1 MFTAHIQPDTGVEQT
16 CRQHCLNTAEYAKDD
31 LSGIGL
37 GKAGWFAGAVH
48 DMGKFTADFD
58 SYIHKSADGLSVKKG
73 SVIHT
78 FAAVSYILNR
88 FHNKDNNSLSM
99 QDICAEIFAYA
110 AGAHHGEFDCVD
122 PDGRLGFLHRMK
134 KQPDYDLRAAR
145 DYFQECI
152 GESELEDL
160 FNAGS
165 AELSEALQDIT
176 AKANDAR
183 EVYFYEGMFARLL
196 LSAVID
202 GDRRDTAEFMAGAD
216 FSKVVSADSGL
227 WKSLLAALEHHLDQM
242 DSSAGI
248 QAARRDLSDYC
259 KDFSS
264 CEEGIYRLDLPTG
277 AGKTLSGLRFA
288 LAHAAKKK
296 KKRIIYVAPLI
307 SILDQNADVI
317 RDNLERSDI
326 VLEHHSNI
334 ITDEMT
340 DDELHQYELLAET
353 WDSPIIITT
362 LVQLLNTIFSG
373 KTTCIRRFQSLAESV
388 IIFDEVQTV
397 PANMLTLFNLAMNFL
412 AQACHATILLCSA
425 TQPSLD
431 ELEHPMEIRKEQFV
445 PDREMERYREVFRR
459 TKITWQGD
467 YQFDDIPEFLNA
479 LLMDRES
486 VLVVCNKKMQAE
498 KLFEAVKEMNGVKTF
513 HLSSAMCMAHRK
525 ATLEEMYQALE
536 KHEKMICIST
546 QVIQAGVDI
555 SFSAVVR
562 FAAGLDSIVQAAGRC
577 NRNGESDSPLP
588 VYVINCAD
596 EQLKMLPSIQREKSA
611 FLELVHEFEKNP
623 QKYEDDLASEEAI
636 RSYYHY
642 LFRDINRVSGQ
653 MDFVTGKG
661 RPSIFELLSDNGSYV
676 QMSADPEYLQSY
688 MTRQAFKTAGESFR
702 VIDNEAKTVIVPYL
716 NEGRALIAE
725 IYSEKAEKDYRYMK
739 SLLNQAK
746 AYSVSVYYWQFEKL
760 KQDGRIHQAEESI
773 YTLDENC
780 YDKYIGLNVEG
791 GSEEC
796 IQIL

>member
-1 MFTAHIQPDTGVEQT
+1 MFTAHIRPDTKVEQT
-16 CRQHCLNTAEYAKDD
+16 CREHCLNTAEYAKKD
-31 LSGIGL
+31 LTGIGL
-37 GKAGWFAGAVH
+37 GKAGWFVGVVH
-48 DMGKFTADFD
+48 DMGKFTGDFD
-58 SYIHKSADGLSVKKG
+58 TYIHKSAERLPVKRG

-78 FAAVSYILNR
+78 FAAVSYILSR
-88 FHNKDNNSLSM
+88 YHNEEDNSISM
-99 QDICAEIFAYA
+99 KDICAEIFAYA
-110 AGAHHGEFDCVD
+110 AGAHHGEFDCID
-122 PDGRLGFLHRMK
+122 PDGKLGFVHRME
-134 KQPDYDLRAAR
+134 KQPDYDSRAAA
-145 DYFQECI
+145 DYFRECI
-152 GESELEDL
+152 GECELEDL

-165 AELSEALQDIT
+165 AELSEALQAIT
-176 AKANDAR
+176 ANAGDAR

-216 FSKVVSADSGL
+216 FTKLVTADSGL
-227 WKSLLAALEHHLDQM
+227 WKGLLAALERHLDQM
-242 DSSAGI
+242 DSSTGI

-353 WDSPIIITT
+353 WDAPIIITT

-373 KTTCIRRFQSLAESV
+373 KTTCIRRFQSLTESV

-412 AQACHATILLCSA
+412 SQTCHATILLCSA

-431 ELEHPMEIRKEQFV
+431 ELEHPMKIRREQFV
-445 PDREMERYREVFRR
+445 PDKEMQNYREVFRR

-467 YQFDDIPEFLNA
+467 YQLDDIPEFLNA

-486 VLVVCNKKMQAE
+486 VLVVCNKKAQAE
-498 KLFEAVKEMNGVKTF
+498 KLFESVRSTNGVKAF
-513 HLSSAMCMAHRK
+513 YLSSAMCMAHRK
-525 ATLEEMYQALE
+525 NTLEEMYRALRE
-536 KHEKMICIST
+536 HEKMICIST

-588 VYVINCAD
+588 VYVINCVD

-611 FLELVHEFEKNP
+611 FLELVHEFENGP
-623 QKYEDDLASEEAI
+623 QKYENDLASEEAI
-636 RSYYHY
+636 RSYYQY

-653 MDFVTGKG
+653 MDFAIGKG
-661 RPSIFELLSDNGSYV
+661 KPSIFELLSDNASYA
-676 QMSADPEYLQSY
+676 QMSADQKYLQSY
-688 MTRQAFKTAGESFR
+688 MTKQAFKTAGESFR

-716 NEGRALIAE
+716 NEGRDLIAA
-725 IYSEKAEKDYRYMK
+725 IYSEKAEKDYGYLK

-746 AYSVSVYYWQFEKL
+746 AYSVSVYDWQFEKL
-760 KQDGRIHQAEESI
+760 KQDGRIHQAVESI
-773 YTLDENC
+773 FTLDKSC
-780 YDKYIGLNVEG
+780 YDDYIGLNVEG

-796 IQIL
+796 ILI